1 VVGQA
6 LAAKIGFGR
15 VAALDHGSH
24 RAIENEDSLGEQLF
38 EFGAAVG

>member
-1 VVGQA
+1 MIGQA

-15 VAALDHGSH
+15 VAVLDHGSQ
-24 RAIENEDSLGEQLF
+24 RAIEDQDPFGEQLF